1 MVAKIAPNTTARF
14 RDITRSH
21 HRPFGGHKMRVI
33 VGERI
38 IINTKREGGIV
49 IDRVIESTEV
59 IPAVRM
65 GCKHTNT
72 GRQSDIRFKV
82 GKPYKHTQIQIL
94 FH

>member
-14 RDITRSH
+14 RDITKSH
-21 HRPFGGHKMRVI
+21 HRPFGAHKMRVI

-65 GCKHTNT
+65 GCRHTNT
-72 GRQSDIRFKV
+72 GNIRFKV

-94 FH
+94 DL